1 MRRTK
6 KRLRMDDQIPV
17 ADPADAHAIAPGL
30 DAVDEAKGAM
40 LKQREVALVVG
51 GKMTPKLDTEKKAAS
66 EYLHNM
72 TSDSHSS
79 DSGIICSDVSTMF
92 SFNVYEDKNLLQLL
106 LYFLTSFSFQVF
118 EVSMKETI
126 ATAEE
131 GYINISSDDED
142 SAAEKYLFC
151 SNVPMGENLA
161 LGFGIVASHD
171 FNFGKLYLRL
181 LSEKRTLLLRNY
193 SMFLQLFSL
202 PLAEKKK
209 LLGKNGKK
217 GFYGIGDVTIS
228 FTKDGSMSLFCHSK
242 TFGGNIEF
250 LTLSPQEL
258 DSIESFIEALLDQRL
273 HFEIIEKVTGEAI
286 NDINFKCRM
295 FAQGDCVSCK
305 EMDSNL
311 KPNTCTSIRGD
322 CLDSVLRNALSLF
335 NVRPLSRAIEQIYNR
350 LSKHT
355 VYFKQEFRR
364 SVEWNKNFD
373 DLYKTADLPLFL
385 FLE

>member
-6 KRLRMDDQIPV
+6 KRLRMDDHIAV
-17 ADPADAHAIAPGL
+17 ADPAAAHDIAPGL
-30 DAVDEAKGAM
+30 NAVAEANGGM
-40 LKQREVALVVG
+40 LKQREVALGVG
-51 GKMTPKLDTEKKAAS
+51 GEMTAKLDTEKEAAS
-66 EYLHNM
+66 KYLHNM
-72 TSDSHSS
+72 TGDSHSS

-106 LYFLTSFSFQVF
+106 LYFLTYFSFQVF
-118 EVSMKETI
+118 ETSAKETI
-126 ATAEE
+126 TTAEE
-131 GYINISSDDED
+131 GDITSSSDDNSSPE
-142 SAAEKYLFC
+142 ENYLFC

-161 LGFGIVASHD
+161 LGFVIVASHD
-171 FNFGKLYLRL
+171 CNFGKLYLRI

-193 SMFLQLFSL
+193 SIFLHLFSL
-202 PLAEKKK
+202 PLAEKKEM
-209 LLGKNGKK
+209 LGKNGEK

-228 FTKDGSMSLFCHSK
+228 FTKDGSMSLFSHAK

-258 DSIESFIEALLDQRL
+258 DAIESFIEALLAQRL
-273 HFEIIEKVTGEAI
+273 PFEIIEKVTGEAI
-286 NDINFKCRM
+286 IAINGKCRM

-322 CLDSVLRNALSLF
+322 CLDSVLRDALF
-335 NVRPLSRAIEQIYNR
+335 NMRPRSRAMKQIYTR

-355 VYFKQEFRR
+355 VYFKQEFRH
-364 SVEWNKNFD
+364 SVACNENFN